1 MASGRTAGWW
11 NCLLGW
17 NWRVAHSGP
26 RVGRVAS
33 NQEHPVEG
41 PSEPTSQSES
51 AHARARSRIRR
62 RSRVPLTR
70 DSADPMDTEEVS
82 PELMALMAT
91 LAKSNMSHD
100 ELDKLEA
107 EEAAKAAA
115 SEASP
120 EPPLAALQDPPDQQ
134 PPAEQHAEK
143 SPGSDEQTAG
153 NAEPEP
159 PTGPAP
165 TPAEPAA
172 PAPEAPTPEAP
183 TPEAPAPEAPAPE
196 APAPEAPAPEAPAP
210 EAPAPH
216 SAPPPPRKSLLGKS
230 NSVKVGVFSEKLSAD
245 AGNKAALQGAHAEIQ
260 KEAIQE
266 EIASNPDA
274 ASDPAVAEKLA
285 ESKKAI
291 DAAEEYREAR
301 RNLEAVRE
309 TSKQESVLAVEA
321 AVAPVAVHLR
331 ADPDGNIDVLA
342 SDRLTREV
350 LYETPRVDEPVA
362 VAKSADE
369 ERPEGADAN
378 VPADQRGVDQV
389 PSPDEKVNADQ
400 RGADQ
405 VPSPDAKVPAD
416 QRGVDQVP
424 SLDAKVP
431 ADQRGVDQVPSPSP
445 PAKVIAG
452 PPPVE
457 SASDALAR
465 AREGEVAA
473 VDEVFAF
480 LDTDGDG
487 SVTVRE
493 LRDGVLA
500 EPVLGRVL
508 GLSAGR
514 LAEDEVEAMFSR
526 WDADGDRRLDRQEFG
541 DIFGDAVIVAKARED
556 QAAARAAAEA
566 AARRGQ
572 SRQSPVAEEVR
583 ELREELARLRQE
595 MASAVAAA
603 GASRRDGGARGATPS
618 GFDAGYQSG
627 GSGAGVSVGGSGRS
641 PGSRTDEGRR
651 WHSPSYQSYLD
662 SPAFRSR
669 LAEGSSS
676 RDGADRF
683 KPRIVNGYWR
693 EPLNMTP
700 LRPAEKLAKVKDVVD
715 EPEPIA
721 GYKDRWRD
729 GLRNGDI
736 ERFAPGKQTRRAS
749 GGGGSGATS
758 ASKSPSTSTRTIA
771 SKLGASSAEEALKE
785 IESTAPG
792 TYLGR
797 RMFSRGFQRMYLS
810 PPGLEPKRDAGPTV
824 DPPGVKTSAAELVGV
839 VGLSGSRH
847 KEDLRHKGSMQPLS
861 FHRNVLGD
869 KATTH
874 TSTAPDEYSKYPRAK
889 RKNKVWVA

>member
-33 NQEHPVEG
+33 NQEQPVEG
-41 PSEPTSQSES
+41 ASEPTSQSES

-210 EAPAPH
+210 H

-285 ESKKAI
+285 ESQKAI

-369 ERPEGADAN
+369 ERPEGSDAN
-378 VPADQRGVDQV
+378 VPADQRCADQV

-416 QRGVDQVP
+416 QRGADQVP

-810 PPGLEPKRDAGPTV
+810 PPGLEPKRDASPTV

>member
-1 MASGRTAGWW
+1 MQCQECTWPI
-11 NCLLGW
+11 
-17 NWRVAHSGP
+17 HSK
-26 RVGRVAS
+26 
-33 NQEHPVEG
+33 
-41 PSEPTSQSES
+41 PS
-51 AHARARSRIRR
+51 RA
-62 RSRVPLTR
+62 
-70 DSADPMDTEEVS
+70 
-82 PELMALMAT
+82 
-91 LAKSNMSHD
+91 
-100 ELDKLEA
+100 
-107 EEAAKAAA
+107 
-115 SEASP
+115 
-120 EPPLAALQDPPDQQ
+120 
-134 PPAEQHAEK
+134 QHALLLR
-143 SPGSDEQTAG
+143 DTR
-153 NAEPEP
+153 
-159 PTGPAP
+159 
-165 TPAEPAA
+165 
-172 PAPEAPTPEAP
+172 
-183 TPEAPAPEAPAPE
+183 
-196 APAPEAPAPEAPAP
+196 EAPAPEAPAP

-378 VPADQRGVDQV
+378 VPADQRCADQV

-405 VPSPDAKVPAD
+405 VPSP
-416 QRGVDQVP
+416 
-424 SLDAKVP
+424 
-431 ADQRGVDQVPSPSP
+431 SP
-445 PAKVIAG
+445 PVKVIAG

>member
-1 MASGRTAGWW
+1 
-11 NCLLGW
+11 
-17 NWRVAHSGP
+17 
-26 RVGRVAS
+26 
-33 NQEHPVEG
+33 
-41 PSEPTSQSES
+41 
-51 AHARARSRIRR
+51 
-62 RSRVPLTR
+62 
-70 DSADPMDTEEVS
+70 MDTEEVS
-82 PELMALMAT
+82 PELRALMAT

-120 EPPLAALQDPPDQQ
+120 EPALAALQDPPDQQ

-159 PTGPAP
+159 PTGPAQ

-172 PAPEAPTPEAP
+172 PAPEAPAPEAP

-196 APAPEAPAPEAPAP
+196 APAPEAPTPEAPAP

-285 ESKKAI
+285 ESQKAI
-291 DAAEEYREAR
+291 DAAEEYRETR
-301 RNLEAVRE
+301 RNLEAARE
-309 TSKQESVLAVEA
+309 TSKQESVLAVDA
-321 AVAPVAVHLR
+321 ADAPVAVHLR

-342 SDRLTREV
+342 SNRLTREV
-350 LYETPRVDEPVA
+350 LYETPRADEPDA
-362 VAKSADE
+362 EAKSADE

-378 VPADQRGVDQV
+378 VPADQRGADQV
-389 PSPDEKVNADQ
+389 PSPDEKVPADQ

-416 QRGVDQVP
+416 QRG
-424 SLDAKVP
+424 A
-431 ADQRGVDQVPSPSP
+431 DQVPSPSP

-500 EPVLGRVL
+500 EPALGRVL

-595 MASAVAAA
+595 MAAAVAAA

-627 GSGAGVSVGGSGRS
+627 DSGAGVSVGGSGRS

-810 PPGLEPKRDAGPTV
+810 PPGLEPKRDASPTV

-889 RKNKVWVA
+889 RKTKVWVA

>member
-1 MASGRTAGWW
+1 M
-11 NCLLGW
+11 
-17 NWRVAHSGP
+17 
-26 RVGRVAS
+26 
-33 NQEHPVEG
+33 
-41 PSEPTSQSES
+41 
-51 AHARARSRIRR
+51 
-62 RSRVPLTR
+62 
-70 DSADPMDTEEVS
+70 
-82 PELMALMAT
+82 
-91 LAKSNMSHD
+91 
-100 ELDKLEA
+100 
-107 EEAAKAAA
+107 
-115 SEASP
+115 
-120 EPPLAALQDPPDQQ
+120 
-134 PPAEQHAEK
+134 
-143 SPGSDEQTAG
+143 
-153 NAEPEP
+153 
-159 PTGPAP
+159 
-165 TPAEPAA
+165 
-172 PAPEAPTPEAP
+172 
-183 TPEAPAPEAPAPE
+183 
-196 APAPEAPAPEAPAP
+196 
-210 EAPAPH
+210 
-216 SAPPPPRKSLLGKS
+216 
-230 NSVKVGVFSEKLSAD
+230 
-245 AGNKAALQGAHAEIQ
+245 
-260 KEAIQE
+260 
-266 EIASNPDA
+266 
-274 ASDPAVAEKLA
+274 
-285 ESKKAI
+285 
-291 DAAEEYREAR
+291 
-301 RNLEAVRE
+301 RE

-416 QRGVDQVP
+416 QRGADQVP
-424 SLDAKVP
+424 SLDTEVPADQRGADQVPSPDEKVNADQRGADQVPSPDAKVP

-810 PPGLEPKRDAGPTV
+810 PPGLEPKRDASPTV

>member
-1 MASGRTAGWW
+1 MRLGDVSRGVGVERDQIDGGLETRGESGGDQARTVTSGTCVGGTCGGRAERDWEDARVKARAARADRGERFYIVRRAEIRSAGHFIDGRTPRRGEDGWHPDAGAGWW

-41 PSEPTSQSES
+41 ASEPTSQSES

-82 PELMALMAT
+82 PELRALMAT

-120 EPPLAALQDPPDQQ
+120 EPPLAAPQDPHDQQ

-165 TPAEPAA
+165 TPAEPTAPAPEAPAPEAPTPEA

-183 TPEAPAPEAPAPE
+183 TPEAPAPLLC
-196 APAPEAPAPEAPAP
+196 
-210 EAPAPH
+210 
-216 SAPPPPRKSLLGKS
+216 APPPTKSLLGKS

-285 ESKKAI
+285 ESQKAI

-309 TSKQESVLAVEA
+309 TSKQESVLAVDA
-321 AVAPVAVHLR
+321 TDAPVAVHLR

-350 LYETPRVDEPVA
+350 LYKTRALDEPVA

-378 VPADQRGVDQV
+378 VPADQRGAHQVPSPDAKVPADQSCADQV
-389 PSPDEKVNADQ
+389 PSPDAKVPADQSCADQVPSPDAKVPADQ

-416 QRGVDQVP
+416 QRGADQVPSPDAKVPADQSCADQVPSPDAKVPADQSCADQVPSPDAKVPADQRGADQVP

-445 PAKVIAG
+445 REGHRGPAARGERERRVG
-452 PPPVE
+452 
-457 SASDALAR
+457 AR
-465 AREGEVAA
+465 AR
-473 VDEVFAF
+473 
-480 LDTDGDG
+480 
-487 SVTVRE
+487 
-493 LRDGVLA
+493 
-500 EPVLGRVL
+500 
-508 GLSAGR
+508 
-514 LAEDEVEAMFSR
+514 
-526 WDADGDRRLDRQEFG
+526 RRS
-541 DIFGDAVIVAKARED
+541 
-556 QAAARAAAEA
+556 
-566 AARRGQ
+566 RRGGRSVCV
-572 SRQSPVAEEVR
+572 SRHGRRRIRHRPR
-583 ELREELARLRQE
+583 T
-595 MASAVAAA
+595 
-603 GASRRDGGARGATPS
+603 SRRRP
-618 GFDAGYQSG
+618 
-627 GSGAGVSVGGSGRS
+627 GRT
-641 PGSRTDEGRR
+641 R
-651 WHSPSYQSYLD
+651 
-662 SPAFRSR
+662 ARSR
-669 LAEGSSS
+669 LGSAPPADS
-676 RDGADRF
+676 RR
-683 KPRIVNGYWR
+683 
-693 EPLNMTP
+693 M
-700 LRPAEKLAKVKDVVD
+700 
-715 EPEPIA
+715 
-721 GYKDRWRD
+721 RWRLCFRV
-729 GLRNGDI
+729 GTLTATGDWTV
-736 ERFAPGKQTRRAS
+736 KS
-749 GGGGSGATS
+749 LATS
-758 ASKSPSTSTRTIA
+758 
-771 SKLGASSAEEALKE
+771 SA
-785 IESTAPG
+785 TP
-792 TYLGR
+792 
-797 RMFSRGFQRMYLS
+797 
-810 PPGLEPKRDAGPTV
+810 
-824 DPPGVKTSAAELVGV
+824 
-839 VGLSGSRH
+839 
-847 KEDLRHKGSMQPLS
+847 
-861 FHRNVLGD
+861 
-869 KATTH
+869 
-874 TSTAPDEYSKYPRAK
+874 
-889 RKNKVWVA
+889 